1 MADLHVSVPLFRV
14 GQCRAGPAKHKLRIA
29 TFVLPSAGGGGGTEA
44 ALSVTATVSVTVSVP
59 EVRATHPT
67 LSHPSLMYF

>member
-1 MADLHVSVPLFRV
+1 MCQCQCSGYNA

-29 TFVLPSAGGGGGTEA
+29 TFVLPSEGGGTEA
-44 ALSVTATVSVTVSVP
+44 TISVTATVTVTVSVP